1 MKGRL
6 LLVKV
11 LLTAVLVTGGALP
24 ALSVFSGNGSGGGF
38 CDGSTTYMMLSNC
51 QDGLSTQLSA
61 GASVRIEPLVEE
73 AAGFYL
79 AGLSDYMKLLNRV
92 ETANL
97 KGIDYRELL
106 TIAESARGNLA
117 AAASV
122 YGALVDVAAATPYNP
137 AVRARLMDFDYGG
150 FAFRKGIDPSGAVYK
165 DMVAYLSK
173 GDIRGFYHRLYMVSL
188 SSESGLSV
196 LCDTLKQRGLP
207 GLDTLWRLNETLS
220 RNLLLGQYVA
230 RVFHDIIGFEILRA
244 PGKP

>member
-6 LLVKV
+6 LLLKV

-24 ALSVFSGNGSGGGF
+24 AFSVYVGNGSGGGF
-38 CDGSTTYMMLSNC
+38 CDGSTAYMMLSNC
-51 QDGLSTQLSA
+51 QDGLPTQLSA
-61 GASVRIEPLVEE
+61 GTFVRIEPLVEE

-79 AGLSDYMKLLNRV
+79 AGMADYLKLLNRV

-97 KGIDYRELL
+97 KGIDYQEMF

-122 YGALVDVAAATPYNP
+122 YGALVDVANATAYNP

-150 FAFRKGIDPSGAVYK
+150 FAFRKGIDASGAVYK
-165 DMVAYLSK
+165 DVVDYLSK
-173 GDIRGFYHRLYMVSL
+173 GDIRGFYHRLHTVSF
-188 SSESGLSV
+188 SCGSELSV
-196 LCDTLKQRGLP
+196 LCDTLNQGCLP
-207 GLDTLWRLNETLS
+207 GLETLWRLNETLS